1 MTYFEIQKIKKEVK
15 LFKSL
20 YIKLEGK
27 SSQIFLKE
35 EKELDSYLK
44 KISTFIWLGH

>member
-1 MTYFEIQKIKKEVK
+1 MAYFEIQKIKNEVK

-27 SSQIFLKE
+27 SSQVFLKE
-35 EKELDSYLK
+35 EKDLDIYLN
-44 KISTFIWLGH
+44 KISTFIWQGH